1 MTPTKH
7 PLIDLVYNDE
17 TGRYIGMLERK
28 LVLMT
33 LENLKM
39 RSLLEML
46 TGDMWDECRFEAED
60 KEIFKL
66 AVDTLERRL
75 HISHQD
81 AINMVTERWE
91 ATNPPEL
98 AEDARTW
105 LIGQPRKAPRVVSYS
120 RPIINPPGV
129 DMKKHLQ
136 GLEVSREHMR
146 DQVK

>member
-1 MTPTKH
+1 MTPTRH
-7 PLIDLVYNDE
+7 PLIDLVYNNE
-17 TGRYIGMLERK
+17 TGTYIAMLERK
-28 LVLMT
+28 LLIMT

-75 HISHQD
+75 QISHQD
-81 AINMVTERWE
+81 AINLVTERWE
-91 ATNPPEL
+91 ATNPPDL
-98 AEDARTW
+98 EDAKTW
-105 LIGQPRKAPRVVSYS
+105 LVGKPRKPPRVIAHS
-120 RPIINPPGV
+120 RPVINPPGV

-136 GLEVSREHMR
+136 GLEVSRDHMR
-146 DQVK
+146 DQL